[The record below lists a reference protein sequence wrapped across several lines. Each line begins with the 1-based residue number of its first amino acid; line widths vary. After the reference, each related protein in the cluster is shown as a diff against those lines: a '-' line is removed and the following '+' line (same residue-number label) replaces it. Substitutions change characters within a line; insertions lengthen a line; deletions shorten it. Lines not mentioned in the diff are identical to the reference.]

1 MLHSPLKWNIIRLR
15 ITPKRVEQKDRVLI
29 THLKKPAASISHQ
42 QSMSIVHG
50 IPELKGKHSIC
61 ISPREFVSKLCWGEP
76 EPVKTIM
83 GSVLIVDKGYTARLG
98 DPALLGVVN
107 GEHDGNGHIDE
118 GAVVETE
125 RVEMKSLEELALSHE
140 ASQWASPAFAED
152 VEPLEVDFEELDSGQ
167 T

>member
-1 MLHSPLKWNIIRLR
+1 M
-15 ITPKRVEQKDRVLI
+15 
-29 THLKKPAASISHQ
+29 
-42 QSMSIVHG
+42 
-50 IPELKGKHSIC
+50 
-61 ISPREFVSKLCWGEP
+61 
-76 EPVKTIM
+76 
-83 GSVLIVDKGYTARLG
+83 IVDKGYTARLG

-107 GEHDGNGHIDE
+107 GEHDGHRHIDE

-152 VEPLEVDFEELDSGQ
+152 VKPLEVDFGELDSGQ